1 VIIATVTTCPQRWVH
16 YRRLRREFAALDL
29 PFPLRT
35 FQTSECLEEPR
46 VNENLNGR
54 AALRYCQARF
64 KSRMEPNWVMYLED
78 DTQLHAPLCGALD
91 DLLGLPVS
99 SSPVCWYLCNRKNP
113 VRRRFKLGSLVV
125 NELGHPIEGSHALML
140 PDSVLPA
147 LLEKPWRKTVDIEI
161 FAVLR
166 QRKVPVVQVVDPL
179 LAEHI
184 GVCSTYNPEQRQ
196 VLEVNHAN

>member
-1 VIIATVTTCPQRWVH
+1 M
-16 YRRLRREFAALDL
+16 DL

-35 FQTSECLEEPR
+35 FQTSECLEQPR
-46 VNENLNGR
+46 VNANLNGR

-64 KSRMEPNWVMYLED
+64 GPRMESNWVMYLED
-78 DTQLHAPLCGALD
+78 DIRLHPSLAEAWK
-91 DLLGLPVS
+91 DLIGGS
-99 SSPVCWYLCNRKNP
+99 ACSSPVCWYLCNRKNP

-125 NELGHPIEGSHALML
+125 NELEHPIEGSHALMV
-140 PDSVLPA
+140 PGGILPA

-166 QRKVPVVQVVDPL
+166 QRNVPVVQVVDPV

-184 GVCSTYNPEQRQ
+184 GVRSTYNPEQRQ

>member
-1 VIIATVTTCPQRWVH
+1 VIIATVTTCPQRWAH
-16 YRRLRREFAALDL
+16 YRRLRRNVDALNL

-35 FQTSECLEEPR
+35 FQTSEGLETPR

-78 DTQLHAPLCGALD
+78 DIRLHLALAEALS
-91 DLLGLPVS
+91 DLIGGS
-99 SSPVCWYLCNRKNP
+99 ACSSPVCWYLCNRTNP

-125 NELGHPIEGSHALML
+125 NELEHPMEGSHALML
-140 PDSVLPA
+140 PGGVLSA
-147 LLEKPWRKTVDIEI
+147 LLEKPWRKTVDMEI

-166 QRKVPVVQVVDPL
+166 QRKVPVVQVVDPV

-184 GVCSTYNPEQRQ
+184 GVRSTYNPEQRQ